1 MTNFANEWPPTCLH
15 VSGGISAPVAA
26 ATGTGMSAFGL
37 GAAVRKPATV
47 DARYTAQGDHRAW
60 SPPV

>member
-1 MTNFANEWPPTCLH
+1 MTN
-15 VSGGISAPVAA
+15 I
-26 ATGTGMSAFGL
+26 ATGWSAACTHVPGGAGTSMSWTTGSGMSAFGL
-37 GAAVRKPATV
+37 AVIVRKPATV